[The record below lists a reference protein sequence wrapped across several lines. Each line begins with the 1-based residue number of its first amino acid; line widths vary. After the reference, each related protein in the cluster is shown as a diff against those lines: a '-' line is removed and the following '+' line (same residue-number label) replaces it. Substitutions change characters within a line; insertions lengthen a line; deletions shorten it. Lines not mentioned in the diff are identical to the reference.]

1 MSGPSLTDLRK
12 RLAQGCPPGR
22 CGEIGVRR
30 LWWAALET
38 LQQEM
43 IETEVNKG
51 IWVAAPL
58 PALYEPQLL
67 RHLEGWVWAP
77 EQLGQLTV
85 SNTALPDR
93 TGLKREQ
100 PLPHFQRLPLQPDDG
115 DDPLLLVITPRL
127 QVALALDGTETQRQL
142 LMRCDPGTLSDLL
155 SLLDRRLQSHSQA
168 QADHLRSQLA
178 ELGILH
184 SDEGLAQRF
193 WPRLAEQLTDAAPG
207 LMLQP
212 IRSADAPT
220 GSKAADLN
228 LLEALTHEVRTP
240 LATIRTLIR
249 SLLRRKDL
257 TEIVLKRLR
266 QIDAEC
272 SEQINRFGL
281 IFHAAELQRQPGEA
295 NLAKTDLES
304 ILRTL
309 SPGWN
314 DQLAIRGIDLQLDLE
329 SGLPAVLSD
338 SRRLEPMLGG
348 LIDRSS
354 RGLPEGSA
362 LQLRLQTAGARV
374 KLQLHVELPGSS
386 PGDRAETPQ
395 HEELGTVLS
404 WDPST
409 GSLQLSQ
416 GATRQMMESL
426 GGRYQH
432 RRDRDLTVFFPVHCE
447 TDCKTG

>member
-1 MSGPSLTDLRK
+1 MNLNFSAISKDGF
-12 RLAQGCPPGR
+12 
-22 CGEIGVRR
+22 
-30 LWWAALET
+30 
-38 LQQEM
+38 
-43 IETEVNKG
+43 
-51 IWVAAPL
+51 
-58 PALYEPQLL
+58 
-67 RHLEGWVWAP
+67 AP

-127 QVALALDGTETQRQL
+127 QVALALDGTETRRQL

-155 SLLDRRLQSHSQA
+155 SLLDRRLQNHSQA

-178 ELGILH
+178 ELGTLH

-314 DQLAIRGIDLQLDLE
+314 DQLAIRGIHLQLDLE

-374 KLQLHVELPGSS
+374 
-386 PGDRAETPQ
+386 
-395 HEELGTVLS
+395 
-404 WDPST
+404 
-409 GSLQLSQ
+409 
-416 GATRQMMESL
+416 
-426 GGRYQH
+426 
-432 RRDRDLTVFFPVHCE
+432 
-447 TDCKTG
+447 